1 MTTSIPRNDYL
12 EALGIPEFLY
22 TSEASIKPD
31 KELSKCLILETT
43 TDNSFCQSGETQEL
57 LGKMLSAIDLSLN
70 DVTCLSIKSSDL
82 EKLTSEYP
90 AQAVLI
96 MGNYTGPQK
105 GNLFITHHP
114 KDIIADASLK
124 REVWETLKKLKKC
137 LK

>member
-1 MTTSIPRNDYL
+1 MTASIPRNDYL

-31 KELSKCLILETT
+31 KVLSKCLIVETT
-43 TDNSFCQSGETQEL
+43 NENSFCQSGETQEL
-57 LGKMLSAIDLSLN
+57 LDKMLFAIDLSLN

-114 KDIIADASLK
+114 KDIIADANLK
-124 REVWETLKKLKKC
+124 KEAWETLKKLKKC
-137 LK
+137 HK

>member
-1 MTTSIPRNDYL
+1 MTTSISRNDYL

-31 KELSKCLILETT
+31 KEITKCLILETT

-57 LGKMLSAIDLSLN
+57 LGKMLSAIYLSLN

-82 EKLTSEYP
+82 EKLSEYP

-96 MGNYTGPQK
+96 MGNYTNPQK
-105 GNLFITHHP
+105 GNIFITHHP

>member
-22 TSEASIKPD
+22 TSESSIKPA
-31 KELSKCLILETT
+31 KELAKCLILETT
-43 TDNSFCQSGETQEL
+43 TDNSFCQSGDTQEL
-57 LGKMLSAIDLSLN
+57 LGKMLSAIGLSSN

-82 EKLTSEYP
+82 ENLTSEYP

-96 MGNYTGPQK
+96 MGDYTGQQK
-105 GNLFITHHP
+105 GNIFITHHP

-124 REVWETLKKLKKC
+124 REAWETLKKLKKC